1 MRPLVC
7 AFFVVSMLLG
17 AGIASRASEVAASPA
32 ASASPAPAPSVDPA
46 VTARAKEWLH
56 RVQTG
61 DIDRSQLTSAMSA
74 ALTPDI
80 VKQVSEQ
87 LSPLGD
93 PQTFSVVS
101 QQSLGE
107 GIAGYVYRITFKSS
121 SIDELI
127 ALDKNGKIAALR
139 FRPVQP

>member
-1 MRPLVC
+1 LLG

-17 AGIASRASEVAASPA
+17 AGVASRASELAG
-32 ASASPAPAPSVDPA
+32 SPAPAATTSPAPVASVDPA

-56 RVQTG
+56 RIQTG
-61 DIDRSQLTSAMSA
+61 DIDRSQLTSAMSG
-74 ALTPDI
+74 ALTPDV

-87 LSPLGD
+87 LSSLGD
-93 PQTFSVVS
+93 PQTFSFVS
-101 QQSLGE
+101 QQSLGD
-107 GIAGYVYRITFKSS
+107 GIAGYVYRVTFKSS